1 MSRSMINHELK
12 PFDGDEAL
20 RTFRKR
26 MALGVLI
33 FLFVV
38 VPVLGWCGLVD
49 ETNIN
54 KLGRYLC
61 FAIVALGIDLIWGY
75 TGLLSLCQAF
85 FFCLGGYAM
94 AMHLSL
100 PQGGGNVRPEYH
112 NIPQF
117 FFFNNV
123 DVLPN
128 WWIPFSSLSFALV
141 AAVLIPAVIAMIFG
155 FSVFRSRVKGVYFAI
170 ITQAVA
176 WGAFLLFCRN
186 EMLLGGTNGLTNFN
200 PALNRNLGWIL
211 FFYLLT
217 GGALITLFLFAKFIA
232 KSRLGRLFVAVRDKE
247 MLLNFMAYRPQSI
260 KLFAFVI
267 AAIFAALGG
276 ILYVPQNGIITPN
289 IMRVEDS
296 IWMII
301 WVALGG
307 RGRLWGAM
315 AGALLV
321 NYAYSITT
329 SDMPRAWPFLEG
341 GMFLA
346 VVMLFPSGL
355 VGLWDRFEQE
365 IASGARVWEI
375 LIALAIGFLALLI
388 DRTGWGPHVPYNL
401 TFWLAVAMMPVC
413 VLRSASPSGMLLAAI
428 TFFFAMEALGLV
440 PMPLQ
445 AAWLGIPVKYYVLLV
460 MLGAIGL
467 ISRLGV
473 LQQAVER
480 SYEPAT
486 EH

>member
-1 MSRSMINHELK
+1 MIDQEPKILN
-12 PFDGDEAL
+12 GDEAL
-20 RTFRKR
+20 RSFRKR
-26 MALGVLI
+26 AAMGVLI
-33 FLFVV
+33 LLFVA
-38 VPVLGWCGLVD
+38 VPLLSWYGLVD
-49 ETNIN
+49 ETHVN

-61 FAIVALGIDLIWGY
+61 FAIVALGIDLLWGY
-75 TGLLSLCQAF
+75 AGLLSLCQAF

-100 PQGGGNVRPEYH
+100 PEGGGNVRPEYH

-123 DVLPN
+123 DVLPS
-128 WWIPFSSLSFALV
+128 WWAPFSSLSFSLA
-141 AAVLIPAVIAMIFG
+141 AAVLIPALLATVFG
-155 FSVFRSRVKGVYFAI
+155 FTIFRSRVKGVYFAI

-186 EMLLGGTNGLTNFN
+186 EMLLGGTNGLTNFQ
-200 PALNRNLGWIL
+200 PALNRNPGWII

-217 GGALITLFLFAKFIA
+217 GVALVVLFLAAKHIA
-232 KSRLGRLFVAVRDKE
+232 KSRLGRLLVAVRDKE

-267 AAIFAALGG
+267 ASIFAAIGG

-296 IWMII
+296 IWMIV

-315 AGALLV
+315 AGALIV

-329 SDMPRAWPFLEG
+329 SDMPSAWPFLEG
-341 GMFLA
+341 GMFIA

-355 VGLWDRFEQE
+355 VGLWDGLESD
-365 IASGARVWEI
+365 IASGARVSSI
-375 LIALAIGFLALLI
+375 VFAFLIGLLALLI
-388 DRTGWGPHVPYNL
+388 EKSALGLYIPHSL
-401 TFWLAVAMMPVC
+401 TLWAAAALMLVLAVRGGSLSGA
-413 VLRSASPSGMLLAAI
+413 VLGAI
-428 TFFFAMEALGLV
+428 ALFFTMEALGLV
-440 PMPLQ
+440 PKPLQ
-445 AAWLGIPVKYYVLLV
+445 VAWLGIPVKYYVLLV
-460 MLGAIGL
+460 ALGGVAL
-467 ISRLGV
+467 LSRLGG
-473 LQQAVER
+473 LQQILGR
-480 SYEPAT
+480 YYEPAA